1 MRVSM
6 GNKPPET
13 RLQRNGLIAATAA
26 LLFAQASL
34 VAAQAYPTRP
44 IRMIV
49 PFAPGGGND
58 IMGRFIAQ
66 KLSERMSQQTVVE
79 NRAGADGIIGTE
91 IAARSAPD
99 GYTILV
105 ISTSYTQNAA
115 IHKLPYDPVKSLT
128 PVSLLGTG
136 PNVVYSAPDFA
147 AKSVPELIAMAK
159 AKPGAVRYASSG
171 IGGFNH
177 FGGELFNSMAGVK
190 MTHIPYKGGGP
201 SMVDVISGQVEV
213 GFGTLI
219 QALPHLRSGKL
230 RAIAVGSP
238 RRSPL
243 LPEVPTISEAGLPG
257 YDCSVWWGIM
267 APAGTPGPIVT
278 RLNTEISAVMKDPEM
293 AKRLQAEAAEP
304 IVAGPEALAKL
315 IASDLEK
322 WARVVRETGIKAE

>member
-1 MRVSM
+1 M

>member
-147 AKSVPELIAMAK
+147 AKSVSELIAMAK

-267 APAGTPGPIVT
+267 APAGTPGAIVT

>member
-1 MRVSM
+1 MKAALPKVCSNR
-6 GNKPPET
+6 T
-13 RLQRNGLIAATAA
+13 GLMAIAA
-26 LLFAQASL
+26 LLLAVQVSGA
-34 VAAQAYPTRP
+34 AAQTFPSRP
-44 IRMIV
+44 IRLIV

-66 KLSERMSQQTVVE
+66 KMSERIGQQTIVD

-99 GYTILV
+99 GYTILI

-128 PVSLLGTG
+128 PISMVGTS
-136 PNVVYSAPDFA
+136 PNVIYSAPGLPADA
-147 AKSVPELIAMAK
+147 VQKLIALAKSK
-159 AKPGAVRYASSG
+159 TGAVRYASSG
-171 IGGFNH
+171 VGGFNH

-190 MTHIPYKGGGP
+190 MTYVPYKGGGP

-238 RRSPL
+238 KRSALMPD
-243 LPEVPTISEAGLPG
+243 VPTISESGLPG

-267 APAGTPGPIVT
+267 GPAGLPGPIVT
-278 RLNTEISAVMKDPEM
+278 RLNAEIGAVMKDAEM
-293 AKRLQAEAAEP
+293 AKRLQAEAAEAIIADP
-304 IVAGPEALAKL
+304 DALVRL
-315 IASDLEK
+315 IASELEK
-322 WARVVRETGIKAE
+322 WARVAKETGIRAE